1 MPSSAKRSCGW
12 AAQPLEHSEV
22 LVMRRTVGFVG
33 CASLLAF
40 LPTLVSTGQKPA
52 PESTPVT
59 RTATIEAID
68 KANRTVTLKEPTGNS
83 VEIKAPE
90 QMEGFNSLKVGDQ
103 VTATYFAAIAVSV
116 RKPGDPPPPAAPTT
130 MTQRKDRTPGSET
143 RREQTFRVTVE
154 AIDPKAPSLTVK
166 GPQGRVVPLAVR
178 DATQLQNVKI
188 GDTVDV
194 TYYESLLIKVAR
206 PPK

>member
-1 MPSSAKRSCGW
+1 MTR
-12 AAQPLEHSEV
+12 AA
-22 LVMRRTVGFVG
+22 GFVC

-40 LPTLVSTGQKPA
+40 LPMLATGQKPG

-59 RTATIEAID
+59 ITATIEAID
-68 KANRTVTLKEPTGNS
+68 KANRTVTVKAPRGS

-90 QMEGFNSLKVGDQ
+90 QMEGFNSLRVGDL
-103 VTATYFAAIAVSV
+103 VTATYFAAYAVNI
-116 RKPGDPPPPAAPTT
+116 RKPGAPAPSTAPTT
-130 MTQRKDRTPGSET
+130 MTQRKDRAPGSET
-143 RREQTFRVTVE
+143 RRQQTFTVTVE
-154 AIDPKAPSLTVK
+154 AIDPKVPSLTVK

-178 DATQLQNVKI
+178 DATELQNIKI

-206 PPK
+206 PPN

>member
-1 MPSSAKRSCGW
+1 MT
-12 AAQPLEHSEV
+12 
-22 LVMRRTVGFVG
+22 RTVGFVC

-40 LPTLVSTGQKPA
+40 PSMLASTGQKPA

-68 KANRTVTLKEPTGNS
+68 KANRTVTLKGPTGNRE
-83 VEIKAPE
+83 EIKAPE
-90 QMEGFNSLKVGDQ
+90 QMEGFNSLRVGDQ
-103 VTATYFAAIAVSV
+103 VTATYYTAIAVNV
-116 RKPGDPPPPAAPTT
+116 HKPGDPAPPADPMTT
-130 MTQRKDRTPGSET
+130 TQRKDRTPGSVT

-166 GPQGRVVPLAVR
+166 GPRGGVVPLALQ
-178 DATQLQNVKI
+178 DATQIQNVKI

-194 TYYESLLIKVAR
+194 TYYEALLIKVGSS
-206 PPK
+206 PK